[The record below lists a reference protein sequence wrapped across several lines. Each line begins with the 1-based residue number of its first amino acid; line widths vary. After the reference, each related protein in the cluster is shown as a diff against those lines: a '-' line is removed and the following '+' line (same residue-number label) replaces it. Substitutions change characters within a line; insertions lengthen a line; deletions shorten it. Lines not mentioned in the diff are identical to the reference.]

1 MKTQL
6 IKKSLSGI
14 LVIILFISSM
24 LSLSGQGIDIL
35 KGGNMGESDEAFWT
49 VEIVGRGDFQDP
61 VGDQI
66 PEYEFGY
73 QEECLYCE
81 GEVLR
86 VWAAGTG
93 YVNIIFSQEVTLKAG
108 STYKADGAFRDLTG
122 GALNQFWAQLK
133 IAIEGNPPSFEN
145 EDIKLMGF
153 NTYLDP
159 PCGPYIDGTWAYD
172 ACDWYGLNDEVPD
185 LVGGIGFVAPDTLGE
200 EFTAYFAIVIGMYT
214 DGAVA
219 YPYDIIIDN
228 VSFIDSAAVS
238 QIEPREFNNEM
249 SLLNYPNPFN
259 QETKIAY
266 SIPERS
272 YVRLSV
278 YNLLG
283 EKITSLYEGMK
294 EAGSYEIVF
303 DASNIKSNVLICRLE
318 FNNRVINRKMT
329 LIK

>member
-6 IKKSLSGI
+6 IKKSLYAI
-14 LVIILFISSM
+14 LVVLLAIFPL
-24 LSLSGQGIDIL
+24 LDLSGQPGEML
-35 KGGNMGESDEAFWT
+35 QGGSMGANDEAFWT
-49 VEIVGRGDFQDP
+49 VEIVGRGDFENF

-73 QEECLYCE
+73 QEECLYCD

-108 STYKADGAFRDLTG
+108 ATYKADGAFKDLTG
-122 GALNQFWAQLK
+122 GMLNQWWAQLK

-172 ACDWYGLNDEVPD
+172 ACDWYGLNDEVPN
-185 LVGGIGFVAPDTLGE
+185 LVGGIGFVAPDTLE
-200 EFTAYFAIVIGMYT
+200 DEFTAYFAIVVGMYT
-214 DGAVA
+214 DGTVS
-219 YPYDIIIDN
+219 YPYDIIIDE
-228 VSFIDSAAVS
+228 VSFIDSAAAVTA
-238 QIEPREFNNEM
+238 IEPYELNNQVN
-249 SLLNYPNPFN
+249 LTNYPNPFKK
-259 QETKIAY
+259 QTTIAY
-266 SIPERS
+266 NIPERT
-272 YVRLSV
+272 YVKLSV

-283 EKITSLYEGMK
+283 KEITCLFEGMK
-294 EAGSYEIVF
+294 EPG
-303 DASNIKSNVLICRLE
+303 
-318 FNNRVINRKMT
+318 
-329 LIK
+329 